1 MRKYERCVIHSRLY
15 RGPSL
20 QLVMGDA
27 KKKFVFVKWLED
39 DSVTVM
45 PTKAIKK
52 GQKVGSVLCA
62 GGKFYDAELMKFSG
76 I

>member
-1 MRKYERCVIHSRLY
+1 MIHSRLY

-45 PTKAIKK
+45 PTRRLRRDKK
-52 GQKVGSVLCA
+52 LVSGGSVSCA